1 MKVTRRNGA
10 WSKGELGMNRR
21 SITLV
26 IVIIVCAVWFAYGQ
40 NWLQPRTGAEIESN
54 SFGAHPALDQEK
66 THEDAVRVTP
76 PATEPTATPKD

>member
-1 MKVTRRNGA
+1 MAHGQ
-10 WSKGELGMNRR
+10 KGELGMNRR

-40 NWLQPRTGAEIESN
+40 QLASNLRTGAEIESN